1 MSELMTANDNQVAV
15 QGDAGQVMASKILEL
30 AADPNFDVDK
40 LERLIE
46 LQTKET
52 ERQATVSFS
61 TAFAAMQSEIPT
73 IAKAKS
79 GNGSNYATLEDVV
92 EITRPILNKHGFSL
106 SFDTNTVLEKNDD
119 KSANDY
125 KGYVEITAI
134 LLHREGHKEKTTLL
148 VPFDYSGSKKH
159 NPAQAMGSSVSYGKR
174 YTLCALLNIAT
185 RDDNDAQTSNVYAH
199 KMITGAQAR
208 GLVTKR
214 DKLDEASQQA
224 FMAWLLNDFG
234 IDSINDIKL
243 QNYNYIDSQLTNKV
257 NAAKEVAHD
266 NP

>member
-1 MSELMTANDNQVAV
+1 MSELMTVNDNQVAV
-15 QGDAGQVMASKILEL
+15 QMQGDAGQVMASKILEL

-52 ERQATVSFS
+52 ERQATVAFS

-92 EITRPILNKHGFSL
+92 EITRPILNKYGFSL

-134 LLHREGHKEKTTLL
+134 LLHKHGHKEKTTLL
-148 VPFDYSGSKKH
+148 VPFDYSGSKKN

-185 RDDNDAQTSNVYAH
+185 RDDNDASAAWQH
-199 KMITGAQAR
+199 KKITAAQAR
-208 GLVTKR
+208 GLTAKHS
-214 DKLDEASQQA
+214 KLSEADQGG
-224 FMAWLLNDFG
+224 FNKWLLNDFALDA
-234 IDSINDIKL
+234 IADIP
-243 QNYNYIDSQLTNKV
+243 QSAYNYIDGQLTAKL
-257 NAAKEVAHD
+257 NAAKELETA
-266 NP
+266 

>member
-1 MSELMTANDNQVAV
+1 MSELMTVNDNQVAV
-15 QGDAGQVMASKILEL
+15 QMQGDAGQVMASKILEL

-92 EITRPILNKHGFSL
+92 EITRPILNKYGFSL
-106 SFDTNTVLEKNDD
+106 SFDTNTVLEKNED

-134 LLHREGHKEKTTLL
+134 LLHKHAHKEKTTLL
-148 VPFDYSGSKKH
+148 VPFDYSGSKKN

-185 RDDNDAQTSNVYAH
+185 RDDNDASAAWQH
-199 KMITGAQAR
+199 KKITAAQAR
-208 GLVTKR
+208 GLTAKHE
-214 DKLDEASQQA
+214 KLNKADQDG
-224 FMAWLLNDFG
+224 FNKWLLSDFALDA
-234 IDSINDIKL
+234 IADIP
-243 QNYNYIDSQLTNKV
+243 QSAYNYIDGQLTAKL
-257 NAAKEVAHD
+257 NAAKELETA
-266 NP
+266 

>member
-1 MSELMTANDNQVAV
+1 MSELQVVNSNQVAIPV
-15 QGDAGQVMASKILEL
+15 QGDAGQVMATRILEL

-40 LERLIE
+40 LERLID

-52 ERQATVSFS
+52 ERQATVAFS

-106 SFDTNTVLEKNDD
+106 SFDTNTVLEKADE
-119 KSANDY
+119 KSTNDY
-125 KGYVEITAI
+125 KGYVEIVAI
-134 LLHREGHKEKTTLL
+134 LLHKHGHKEKTTLL
-148 VPFDYSGSKKH
+148 VPFDYSGSKKN

-185 RDDNDAQTSNVYAH
+185 RDDNDASAAWQH
-199 KMITGAQAR
+199 KKITAAQAR
-208 GLVTKR
+208 GLSAKHS
-214 DKLDEASQQA
+214 KLSEIDQEA
-224 FMAWLLNDFG
+224 FNKWLLNDFAVDA
-234 IDSINDIKL
+234 IADIP
-243 QNYNYIDSQLTNKV
+243 QSAYNYIDGQLTNKI
-257 NAAKEVAHD
+257 NAAKELETA
-266 NP
+266 

>member
-1 MSELMTANDNQVAV
+1 MSELQTVNNNQVAV

-40 LERLIE
+40 LERLME
-46 LQTKET
+46 LQTRET
-52 ERQATVSFS
+52 ERQATVAFS

-106 SFDTNTVLEKNDD
+106 SFDTNTVLEKADD
-119 KSANDY
+119 KSTNDY
-125 KGYVEITAI
+125 KGYVEIVAI
-134 LLHREGHKEKTTLL
+134 LLHKEGHKEKTTLL
-148 VPFDYSGSKKH
+148 VPFDYSGSKKN

-185 RDDNDAQTSNVYAH
+185 RDDNDASAAWQH
-199 KMITGAQAR
+199 KKITAAQAR
-208 GLVTKR
+208 GLTAKQAKLSDA
-214 DKLDEASQQA
+214 DKNSFDK
-224 FMAWLLNDFG
+224 WLLDDFK
-234 IDSINDIKL
+234 IDAIADIP
-243 QNYNYIDSQLTNKV
+243 QSAYNYIDGQLTAKL
-257 NAAKEVAHD
+257 NAAKELETA
-266 NP
+266 

>member
-1 MSELMTANDNQVAV
+1 MSELMTVNDNQVAV
-15 QGDAGQVMASKILEL
+15 QMQGDAGQVMASKILEL

-52 ERQATVSFS
+52 ERQATVAFS

-92 EITRPILNKHGFSL
+92 EITRPILNKYGFSL

-134 LLHREGHKEKTTLL
+134 LLHKHGHKEKTTLL
-148 VPFDYSGSKKH
+148 VPFDYSGSKKN

-185 RDDNDAQTSNVYAH
+185 RDDNDASAAWQH
-199 KMITGAQAR
+199 KKITAAQAR
-208 GLVTKR
+208 GLTAKHSKLSGSDQDGF
-214 DKLDEASQQA
+214 DK
-224 FMAWLLNDFG
+224 WLLNDFAVDA
-234 IDSINDIKL
+234 IADIP
-243 QNYNYIDSQLTNKV
+243 QSAYNYIDGQLTAKL
-257 NAAKEVAHD
+257 NAAKELETA
-266 NP
+266 

>member
-1 MSELMTANDNQVAV
+1 MSELMTVNDNQVAV
-15 QGDAGQVMASKILEL
+15 QGDAGQVMATRILEL

-52 ERQATVSFS
+52 ERQATVAFS

-92 EITRPILNKHGFSL
+92 EITRPILNKYGFSL
-106 SFDTNTVLEKNDD
+106 SFDTNTVLEKNED

-134 LLHREGHKEKTTLL
+134 LLHKHGHKEKTTLL
-148 VPFDYSGSKKH
+148 VPFDYSGSKKN

-185 RDDNDAQTSNVYAH
+185 RDDNDASAAWQH
-199 KMITGAQAR
+199 KKITAAQER
-208 GLVTKR
+208 GLTAKR
-214 DKLDEASQQA
+214 DKLSDSGIES
-224 FMAWLLNDFG
+224 FNKWLLNDFAVDA
-234 IDSINDIKL
+234 IADIP
-243 QNYNYIDSQLTNKV
+243 QSAYNYIDGQLTNKL
-257 NAAKEVAHD
+257 NAAKELETA
-266 NP
+266 